1 MKDTGMKD
9 TGMKDTGMNRT
20 NSGNPDLHL
29 VPGRRRTQGDTANLS
44 AYRPY
49 TRALLR
55 RYFRMS
61 VDIGRLPS
69 ILGGLCFRARVSSYR
84 LNTFE
89 DVIIFVHDIE
99 RAFERMQRHHLEII
113 AGVILLDYSVPEAAQ
128 RLGITVQRAERRYAA
143 ALDSLS
149 AILLEVGLL
158 RRIFPTGEAAD
169 RPEPETP
176 LPTPLPPKK
185 PPVSVRLEAE
195 APLPQPASTGEI
207 R

>member
-1 MKDTGMKD
+1 MKLPTAKPALQVI
-9 TGMKDTGMNRT
+9 
-20 NSGNPDLHL
+20 S
-29 VPGRRRTQGDTANLS
+29 GRRRQPADTTNLS

-55 RYFRMS
+55 RYFRMA

-69 ILGGLCFRARVSSYR
+69 VLGGLCFRARVSSYK
-84 LNTFE
+84 LHTFE
-89 DVIIFVHDIE
+89 DAVIFVHDIE
-99 RAFERMQRHHLEII
+99 RVFDRIERQALEII
-113 AGVILLDYSVPEAAQ
+113 AGVVLLEHSVPEAAL

-158 RRIFPTGEAAD
+158 RPVFNTGEEAENRSYPTEPASAA
-169 RPEPETP
+169 
-176 LPTPLPPKK
+176 LPPKK
-185 PPVSVRLEAE
+185 PPVSARIDA
-195 APLPQPASTGEI
+195 QASPHWQAFAHEP